1 MTDILRQ
8 PRTCYLSVFKISA
21 KRKICVFGLNLLISH
36 VLQNVHD
43 VCAFANSIR
52 VEDRRGR
59 AVEQMKLVSNHFLP
73 KRTHEHPQRRSP
85 RPPWPSPPPLHLPAA
100 LPLRA
105 RERERASG
113 SAAVQTSSAARFCH
127 PSVLPS
133 VHPPL
138 LAQKRMDGM
147 GIEGG
152 EQWIIFDRAGVQC
165 IRHSS
170 HMDVGVA
177 SDTIPQSEFMQL

>member
-8 PRTCYLSVFKISA
+8 PRTVFKISA

-85 RPPWPSPPPLHLPAA
+85 RPAARPRLRHSICLLPFPS
-100 LPLRA
+100 
-105 RERERASG
+105 EREGVGISGGADVKCSTFLSSVRPSAASG
-113 SAAVQTSSAARFCH
+113 PKANGWDGDRGRGT
-127 PSVLPS
+127 
-133 VHPPL
+133 
-138 LAQKRMDGM
+138 MDY
-147 GIEGG
+147 
-152 EQWIIFDRAGVQC
+152 F
-165 IRHSS
+165 
-170 HMDVGVA
+170 
-177 SDTIPQSEFMQL
+177 